1 MAAAL
6 VFGVQPGLLS
16 RSLTT
21 GLPCTNCGPI
31 RAAACCDACSSEAQ
45 ACMDCCETYGFDAR
59 QSGGTPALSDVTSF
73 VIGAH
78 IPEAPGA
85 GSSVMTFGEL
95 KAAQAEADRRA
106 LVEKGRAVMR
116 INFVKNPAAGIK
128 KLALALKS
136 S

>member
-1 MAAAL
+1 MLIRRHSTMPLTLVVMAAAL

-21 GLPCTNCGPI
+21 GLPCADCGPI

-85 GSSVMTFGEL
+85 RL
-95 KAAQAEADRRA
+95 H
-106 LVEKGRAVMR
+106 
-116 INFVKNPAAGIK
+116 AAGPD
-128 KLALALKS
+128 ALPRACES
-136 S
+136 PPASPRAPPSPV